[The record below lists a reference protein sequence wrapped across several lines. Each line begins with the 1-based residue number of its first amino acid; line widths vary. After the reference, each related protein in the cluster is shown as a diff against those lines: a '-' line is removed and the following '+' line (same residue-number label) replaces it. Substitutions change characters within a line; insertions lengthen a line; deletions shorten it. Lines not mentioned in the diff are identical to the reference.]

1 MEFGVLAFVCI
12 PVNKWLL
19 PCLKDNSETS
29 KKSPSQVWP
38 LQKSLIPHQILKE
51 SHKSISITI
60 AFSVGSGACR
70 YGYTKIVSSTLYS
83 VGSMHGTI
91 VPNPSSIS
99 AMID

>member
-1 MEFGVLAFVCI
+1 MA
-12 PVNKWLL
+12 L

-60 AFSVGSGACR
+60 AFSVGVNQKRCLQ
-70 YGYTKIVSSTLYS
+70 VWLYKNRQF
-83 VGSMHGTI
+83 
-91 VPNPSSIS
+91 NPVLRWLHAWHHRS
-99 AMID
+99 